1 MTDAH
6 LADDL
11 SLIESLSKLFALLLG
26 SLYLLGFL
34 VVASHLSRYGV
45 SSFSVLHLQ
54 YLIAGAWVL
63 VPLMVLAV
71 VNLLPRRFDERVA
84 PAIPGK
90 FNWRGLVIS
99 LFFTGIPFLLFM
111 LILNAALSSVG
122 ALTWGILI
130 RPYLFYVVTSN
141 LAQMFWMSWRTET
154 GKETRWMNRSHAAPF
169 YLAFL
174 LVVMLG
180 YTVWFSARIYPLIPF
195 SLGGGRPLTVVFVE
209 GDKKMPEEIQ
219 RTEGSIKRSI
229 PYKLLLST
237 DRYYVVVAPSPKERS
252 LEVSRDSV
260 AGMVVLE

>member
-11 SLIESLSKLFALLLG
+11 SLIESLSKLFAVFFGL
-26 SLYLLGFL
+26 LYLLGFI

-45 SSFSVLHLQ
+45 SSFSVLQLQ
-54 YLIAGAWVL
+54 YLSAGVWVVGPL
-63 VPLMVLAV
+63 VVFLALKLV
-71 VNLLPRRFDERVA
+71 SRRFDERVA
-84 PAIPGK
+84 PAIAGK
-90 FNWRGLVIS
+90 YNWRGFVIS
-99 LFFTGIPFLLFM
+99 LFFTGIPSLIFFALL
-111 LILNAALSSVG
+111 ASVPNTS
-122 ALTWGILI
+122 LHWGIGI
-130 RPYLFYVVTSN
+130 RLYLFYVVMLN
-141 LAQMFWMSWRTET
+141 LAQIFWMAWRTET
-154 GKETRWMNRSHAAPF
+154 GKETRWMNRGHAAPF
-169 YLAFL
+169 YLTFL
-174 LVVMLG
+174 LMVVLG

-195 SLGGGRPLTVVFVE
+195 SLGGGRPLTVVFFE